1 MGGLGYTETLSSI
14 KSCLQYA
21 KPDLFDSIS
30 YAVSRMGDPKFK
42 AWTAE
47 ELVAMHL
54 FSGCDRLSNKPVRIL
69 VTRLLSSRNKFNR
82 ITFPIEARKCIEEF
96 TSIFKSAL
104 SKSPTRISS
113 LFYAP
118 NDLSDS
124 PYANC
129 KVGDRYTH
137 NEFLYGATTSDGADA
152 VKMVQIQNPLV
163 TDLRPD
169 GANRWHYATKAGLT
183 LEVYA
188 IDGSLVKCRVV
199 NPNDPPLAL
208 SENKPNLALSE
219 NKPQPSLR
227 PTSHNI
233 GIHVHENQAPA
244 VHVHEIQAPAVNPTT
259 EIGTSAVPNVAV
271 PQEAASKKSSGLNTI
286 TLIVI
291 IGVSVLALVMTI
303 VMIICCCRRNDTRIS
318 RLGPRAMPV
327 LIDIVPSPRSRSS
340 KRSIRRSAPRHVSRK
355 HKKSR
360 RASSKGSKRKSGS
373 RSGASRTKFSRT
385 GCSLGSLTPTG
396 EMSLRVAGGRQ

>member
-1 MGGLGYTETLSSI
+1 MGN
-14 KSCLQYA
+14 KS
-21 KPDLFDSIS
+21 
-30 YAVSRMGDPKFK
+30 
-42 AWTAE
+42 
-47 ELVAMHL
+47 
-54 FSGCDRLSNKPVRIL
+54 
-69 VTRLLSSRNKFNR
+69 NR

-118 NDLSDS
+118 NNDSSDSSDSEDVGQYWYS

-137 NEFLYGATTSDGADA
+137 NEFLYGATTSDGANA
-152 VKMVQIQNPLV
+152 VNPGSPRSVVQIQNPLV

-169 GANRWHYATKAGLT
+169 GANRRHYATKAGLT

-244 VHVHEIQAPAVNPTT
+244 VHVHENQAPAVHVHENQAPVVNPTT
-259 EIGTSAVPNVAV
+259 ESSNIWTSEEPSCSTLDGSTL
-271 PQEAASKKSSGLNTI
+271 EAASKESSGLNTI

-291 IGVSVLALVMTI
+291 IGVSVLALVMII
-303 VMIICCCRRNDTRIS
+303 VMIICCCKSSDKMVS
-318 RLGPRAMPV
+318 RLGPREMPV

-340 KRSIRRSAPRHVSRK
+340 NRSIRRSAPRHVSRK
-355 HKKSR
+355 HEKRR
-360 RASSKGSKRKSGS
+360 RACSKGSKRKSSS
-373 RSGASRTKFSRT
+373 RSGASRTKFTRT
-385 GCSLGSLTPTG
+385 GCSLALS
-396 EMSLRVAGGRQ
+396 

>member
-1 MGGLGYTETLSSI
+1 MG
-14 KSCLQYA
+14 
-21 KPDLFDSIS
+21 
-30 YAVSRMGDPKFK
+30 
-42 AWTAE
+42 
-47 ELVAMHL
+47 
-54 FSGCDRLSNKPVRIL
+54 
-69 VTRLLSSRNKFNR
+69 
-82 ITFPIEARKCIEEF
+82 
-96 TSIFKSAL
+96 
-104 SKSPTRISS
+104 
-113 LFYAP
+113 
-118 NDLSDS
+118 
-124 PYANC
+124 
-129 KVGDRYTH
+129 
-137 NEFLYGATTSDGADA
+137 
-152 VKMVQIQNPLV
+152 

-169 GANRWHYATKAGLT
+169 GANRRHYATKAGLT

-244 VHVHEIQAPAVNPTT
+244 VHVHENQAPAVNPTT

-271 PQEAASKKSSGLNTI
+271 PQEAASKKSSGVNTI

-291 IGVSVLALVMTI
+291 IGVSVLALVMII
-303 VMIICCCRRNDTRIS
+303 VMIICCCRRNDTRIP

-355 HKKSR
+355 HEKSR
-360 RASSKGSKRKSGS
+360 RASSKGSKRKSSS

>member
-1 MGGLGYTETLSSI
+1 MGN
-14 KSCLQYA
+14 KS
-21 KPDLFDSIS
+21 
-30 YAVSRMGDPKFK
+30 
-42 AWTAE
+42 
-47 ELVAMHL
+47 
-54 FSGCDRLSNKPVRIL
+54 
-69 VTRLLSSRNKFNR
+69 NR

-118 NDLSDS
+118 NNDSSDSSDSEDVGQYWYS

-137 NEFLYGATTSDGADA
+137 NEFLYGATTSDGANA
-152 VKMVQIQNPLV
+152 VNPGSPRSVVQIQNPLV

-169 GANRWHYATKAGLT
+169 GANRRHYATKAGLT

-208 SENKPNLALSE
+208 SVNKPNLGLSE

-244 VHVHEIQAPAVNPTT
+244 VHVHENQAPAVNPTT
-259 EIGTSAVPNVAV
+259 DSSSIWTSEEPSCSTLDGSTLD
-271 PQEAASKKSSGLNTI
+271 AASKESSGLNTI

-291 IGVSVLALVMTI
+291 IGVSVLALVMII
-303 VMIICCCRRNDTRIS
+303 VMIICCCKSSDKMVS
-318 RLGPRAMPV
+318 RLGPRETPV

-340 KRSIRRSAPRHVSRK
+340 NRSIRRSAPRHVSRK
-355 HKKSR
+355 HEKSR
-360 RASSKGSKRKSGS
+360 RASSKGSKRKSSS
-373 RSGASRTKFSRT
+373 RSGASRTQFSRA
-385 GCSLGSLTPTG
+385 GCSLCSLTPTG
-396 EMSLRVAGGRQ
+396 EMSMRAASGR

>member
-1 MGGLGYTETLSSI
+1 MG
-14 KSCLQYA
+14 
-21 KPDLFDSIS
+21 
-30 YAVSRMGDPKFK
+30 
-42 AWTAE
+42 
-47 ELVAMHL
+47 
-54 FSGCDRLSNKPVRIL
+54 IL

-118 NDLSDS
+118 NNWSDS
-124 PYANC
+124 YDSDDREYTPYSNC

-137 NEFLYGATTSDGADA
+137 NEFLYGATTSDGANA
-152 VKMVQIQNPLV
+152 LNPGSPRSVVQIQNPWV

-169 GANRWHYATKAGLT
+169 GANRRHYATKAGLT

-244 VHVHEIQAPAVNPTT
+244 VHVHENQAPAVHGHENQAPAVHENQAPAVNPTTDSSSANSGWFSGWWNEPAPKPQTPNICVNPTT

-271 PQEAASKKSSGLNTI
+271 PQEAPSKKSSGLNTT

-291 IGVSVLALVMTI
+291 IGIGAGFS
-303 VMIICCCRRNDTRIS
+303 D
-318 RLGPRAMPV
+318 
-327 LIDIVPSPRSRSS
+327 DY
-340 KRSIRRSAPRHVSRK
+340 RHDHLLLPKQR
-355 HKKSR
+355 H
-360 RASSKGSKRKSGS
+360 
-373 RSGASRTKFSRT
+373 
-385 GCSLGSLTPTG
+385 
-396 EMSLRVAGGRQ
+396 

>member
-1 MGGLGYTETLSSI
+1 MG
-14 KSCLQYA
+14 
-21 KPDLFDSIS
+21 
-30 YAVSRMGDPKFK
+30 
-42 AWTAE
+42 
-47 ELVAMHL
+47 
-54 FSGCDRLSNKPVRIL
+54 
-69 VTRLLSSRNKFNR
+69 
-82 ITFPIEARKCIEEF
+82 
-96 TSIFKSAL
+96 
-104 SKSPTRISS
+104 
-113 LFYAP
+113 
-118 NDLSDS
+118 
-124 PYANC
+124 
-129 KVGDRYTH
+129 
-137 NEFLYGATTSDGADA
+137 
-152 VKMVQIQNPLV
+152 

-169 GANRWHYATKAGLT
+169 GANRRHYATKAGLT

-244 VHVHEIQAPAVNPTT
+244 VHVHENQAPAVNPTTDSSSANSGWFSGWWNEPAPKPQTPNICVNPTT

-271 PQEAASKKSSGLNTI
+271 PQEAPSKKSSGLNTI

-291 IGVSVLALVMTI
+291 IGVSVLALVMVI
-303 VMIICCCRRNDTRIS
+303 VMIICCCRRNDTRIP

-355 HKKSR
+355 HEKIR
-360 RASSKGSKRKSGS
+360 RATSKGSKRKSSS
-373 RSGASRTKFSRT
+373 RSGASCTKFSRA

-396 EMSLRVAGGRQ
+396 EMSLRVASGR

>member
-1 MGGLGYTETLSSI
+1 MGN
-14 KSCLQYA
+14 KS
-21 KPDLFDSIS
+21 
-30 YAVSRMGDPKFK
+30 
-42 AWTAE
+42 
-47 ELVAMHL
+47 
-54 FSGCDRLSNKPVRIL
+54 
-69 VTRLLSSRNKFNR
+69 NR

-118 NDLSDS
+118 NNDSSDSSDSEDVGQYWYS

-137 NEFLYGATTSDGADA
+137 NEFLYGATTSDGANA
-152 VKMVQIQNPLV
+152 LNPESPRSVVQIQNPLV

-169 GANRWHYATKAGLT
+169 GAYRRHYATKAGLT

-244 VHVHEIQAPAVNPTT
+244 VHVHENQAPAVNPTT
-259 EIGTSAVPNVAV
+259 DSSSANSGWFSGWWNEPAPKPQTPNICVNPTTETPNIGTSAVPNVAV
-271 PQEAASKKSSGLNTI
+271 PQEAASKKSSGVNTI

-291 IGVSVLALVMTI
+291 IGVSVLALVMII
-303 VMIICCCRRNDTRIS
+303 VMIICCCRSNDTRIS
-318 RLGPRAMPV
+318 RLGPREMPV

-340 KRSIRRSAPRHVSRK
+340 NRSIRRSAPRHVSRK
-355 HKKSR
+355 HEKSR
-360 RASSKGSKRKSGS
+360 RASSKGSKRKSSS
-373 RSGASRTKFSRT
+373 RSGASRTQFSRT

-396 EMSLRVAGGRQ
+396 EMSLRVAGGR